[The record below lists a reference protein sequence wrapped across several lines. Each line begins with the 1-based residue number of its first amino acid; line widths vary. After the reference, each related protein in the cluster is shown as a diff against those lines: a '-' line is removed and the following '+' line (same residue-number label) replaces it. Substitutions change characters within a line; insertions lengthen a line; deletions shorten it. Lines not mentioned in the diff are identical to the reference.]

1 MPSGWTSVQR
11 LLAPAT
17 AGPYSHPIP
26 CVEPLLMLPFLDE
39 SQVAALLR
47 LEDLIPAIRSA
58 LAALSAGT
66 VVQPVRSVIAVAEDA
81 GFFGVMP
88 AHAGSALGAKLV
100 TFYPGNTGMPTHHAV
115 IALFRPETGEP
126 VALMDGRLITELRTA
141 AASAVATDLLA
152 RPNASVL
159 AILGAG
165 VQAGSHLAALQLVRQ
180 FREVRIWSPRS
191 AGAFAAAHGI
201 TAAASAEAA
210 VRGADVI
217 VTATS
222 AKTPVLL
229 GDWVAPG
236 AHVNAVGAT
245 RPDWRELDDT
255 LVRRARVWVDS
266 REAALVESGDVIA
279 AGTRLVGEIGA
290 VAGGTLGGRASA
302 DEVTIFKSVGVA
314 VEDVVSADL
323 VWRRLGAPGR

>member
-26 CVEPLLMLPFLDE
+26 CVEPLLMPPFLDE

>member
-26 CVEPLLMLPFLDE
+26 CVEPLLMPPFLDE

-165 VQAGSHLAALQLVRQ
+165 VQAGSHLAALRLVRQ

>member
-11 LLAPAT
+11 SLAPPA
-17 AGPYSHPIP
+17 APPYSHPIP
-26 CVEPLLMLPFLDE
+26 YLESIVMLPFVDE
-39 SQVAALLR
+39 PQVAALLR
-47 LEDLIPAIRSA
+47 LEDLIPAVRGA
-58 LAALSAGT
+58 LAALSAGK
-66 VVQPVRSVIAVAEDA
+66 VVQPVRSVVAVAEHA
-81 GFFGVMP
+81 GFLGVMP
-88 AHAGSALGAKLV
+88 AYAGTALGAKLV
-100 TFYPGNTGMPTHHAV
+100 TFYPANAGVPTHHAV

-126 VALMDGRLITELRTA
+126 LALMDGRLITELRTA

-152 RPNASVL
+152 RPKAAVL

-165 VQAGSHLAALQLVRQ
+165 VQAGSHLAALRLVRT

-245 RPDWRELDDT
+245 RPDWRELDDP

-302 DEVTIFKSVGVA
+302 EEVTIFKSVGVA

-323 VWRRLGAPGR
+323 VWRRLGASSR

>member
-1 MPSGWTSVQR
+1 MPSGETSVQR
-11 LLAPAT
+11 LLARAAAP
-17 AGPYSHPIP
+17 PYSHPTP
-26 CVEPLLMLPFLDE
+26 SLEPFVTLPFLDE

-47 LEDLIPAIRSA
+47 LEDLIPAVRGA
-58 LAALSAGT
+58 LTALSAGK
-66 VVQPVRSVIAVAEDA
+66 VVQPVRSVVPVAEHA

-100 TFYPGNTGMPTHHAV
+100 TFYPGNTGLPTHHAV

-165 VQAGSHLAALQLVRQ
+165 VQAGSHLAALRLVRE

-201 TAAASAEAA
+201 TATASAEAA
-210 VRGADVI
+210 VRDADVI

-222 AKTPVLL
+222 AKSPVLL

-236 AHVNAVGAT
+236 THVNAVGAT

-323 VWRRLGAPGR
+323 VWRRLGASGC